1 MALASGNFMAGTGGY
16 GTTLA
21 TKLDKID
28 MSQVLA
34 AVLLADKQL
43 LGHIRM
49 GAAGTTIE
57 HNWLEDELSPA
68 YILGEVGASTTITLI
83 TSLGG
88 MPATSTSLRRIVR
101 TNAILQPAGKQWLFQ
116 KSTNNATVLTG
127 ATYGN
132 TTAGYAAITTV
143 TKMYIIANPY
153 TDVADASDDISQAR
167 SKKKNFMQIFERAVA
182 ISQTRK
188 NMDMEAV
195 VDELQLQLKYRTMEI
210 KRELDM
216 SVLRGFARGLTPSG
230 SYELRTMAGIIQ
242 LIRDPDL
249 DGGTYED
256 TTVINAAAALTLAGL
271 NSLCY
276 KVYSRG
282 GLDETADPIIV
293 VGPKQQRIIASF
305 EKELRRVEQ
314 GERITGYYR
323 DIFLSD
329 MGVEFPIVLDRWVPD
344 DNVILL
350 DRSRVALIPLQGDA
364 WHIEKMSKTG
374 RTEKWQISGQYT
386 LELRLADKCHGLIY
400 GLT

>member
-1 MALASGNFMAGTGGY
+1 MALASGNFMTGTGGY

-28 MSQVLA
+28 CSQVLA
-34 AVLLADKQL
+34 AVLMVDKQL

-49 GAAGTTIE
+49 GASGTTVE

-68 YILGEVGASTTITLI
+68 YVLGQSAASTTVTIV
-83 TSLGG
+83 GG
-88 MPATSTSLRRIVR
+88 SPATSTSLRRVIR

-132 TTAGYAAITTV
+132 TTAGFATINTT

-195 VDELQLQLKYRTMEI
+195 IDELQLQIKYRTMEI

-216 SVLRGFARGLTPSG
+216 SVVRGFARGLTPSG

-242 LIRDPDL
+242 LLRDPDL

-256 TTVINAAAALTLAGL
+256 TNVINGNSGALTISGL

-276 KVYSRG
+276 KVYSGG

-293 VGPKQQRIIASF
+293 VGPKQQRVIAGMESY
-305 EKELRRVEQ
+305 LRRVEQ
-314 GERITGYYR
+314 GERRVGYYR

-329 MGVEFPIVLDRWVPD
+329 MGVEFPIVLDRWIPD
-344 DNVILL
+344 DIIILL
-350 DRSRVALIPLQGDA
+350 DRSRVALIPLQGDS
-364 WHIEKMSKTG
+364 WHIEKMAKTG
-374 RTEKWQISGQYT
+374 RSEKWQISGQYT
-386 LELRLADKCHGLIY
+386 IELRNADKCHGMVY
-400 GLT
+400 GLA

>member
-1 MALASGNFMAGTGGY
+1 
-16 GTTLA
+16 
-21 TKLDKID
+21 
-28 MSQVLA
+28 
-34 AVLLADKQL
+34 
-43 LGHIRM
+43 
-49 GAAGTTIE
+49 
-57 HNWLEDELSPA
+57 
-68 YILGEVGASTTITLI
+68 
-83 TSLGG
+83 
-88 MPATSTSLRRIVR
+88 
-101 TNAILQPAGKQWLFQ
+101 LFQ

-132 TTAGYAAITTV
+132 TTAGFATINTT

-195 VDELQLQLKYRTMEI
+195 IDELQLQIKYRTMEI

-216 SVLRGFARGLTPSG
+216 SVVRGFARGLTPSG

-242 LIRDPDL
+242 LLRDPDL

-256 TTVINAAAALTLAGL
+256 TNVINGNSGALTISGL

-276 KVYSRG
+276 KVYSGG

-293 VGPKQQRIIASF
+293 VGPKQQRVIAGMESY
-305 EKELRRVEQ
+305 LRRVEQ
-314 GERITGYYR
+314 GERRVGYYR

-329 MGVEFPIVLDRWVPD
+329 MGVEFPIVLDRWIPD
-344 DNVILL
+344 DIIILL
-350 DRSRVALIPLQGDA
+350 DRSRVALIPLQGDS
-364 WHIEKMSKTG
+364 WHIEKMAKTG
-374 RTEKWQISGQYT
+374 RSEKWQISGQYT
-386 LELRLADKCHGLIY
+386 IELRNADKCHGMVY
-400 GLT
+400 GLA

>member
-1 MALASGNFMAGTGGY
+1 MALASTNFMTGTGGY

-28 MSQVLA
+28 CSQVLA
-34 AVLLADKQL
+34 AVLQADKQL

-49 GAAGTTIE
+49 GTPGTTIE

-68 YILGEVGASTTITLI
+68 YILGQSNASTTCTVV
-83 TSLGG
+83 GG
-88 MPATSTSLRRIVR
+88 VPGTSTSLRRVVR
-101 TNAILQPAGKQWLFQ
+101 DNAILQPAGVRWAFQ
-116 KSTNNATVLTG
+116 VATNNAATITG
-127 ATYGN
+127 AVYGAF
-132 TTAGYAAITTV
+132 TASYAAINTT

-153 TDVADASDDISQAR
+153 TDISDASDDISQAR
-167 SKKKNFMQIFERAVA
+167 SKKKNFMQVFERAVA

-195 VDELQLQLKYRTMEI
+195 LDELQLQIKYRTMEI

-216 SVLRGFARGLTPSG
+216 SIVRGVGRGAGVAPTG
-230 SYELRTMAGIIQ
+230 DFELRTMCGLIQ
-242 LIRDPDL
+242 LLRDPDL
-249 DGGTYED
+249 DVTFED
-256 TTVINAAAALTLAGL
+256 TTVINTAGALTIAAI

-276 KVYSRG
+276 KVFDYG
-282 GLDETADPIIV
+282 GLDETSDPILV
-293 VGPKQQRIIASF
+293 VGPKQQRVFAGF

-329 MGVEFPIVLDRWVPD
+329 MGVEFPIVMDRWFPGD
-344 DNVILL
+344 MCMLL
-350 DRSRVALIPLQGDA
+350 DRSRVALIPLQGDS
-364 WHIEKMSKTG
+364 WHIEKMAKTG
-374 RTEKWQISGQYT
+374 RSEKWQISGQYT
-386 LELRLADKCHGLIY
+386 IELRNADKCHGLLY

>member
-1 MALASGNFMAGTGGY
+1 MALASGNFMVGTGGY

-28 MSQVLA
+28 CSQVLA

-49 GAAGTTIE
+49 GASGTTVE

-68 YILGEVGASTTITLI
+68 YVIGQSAASTTLTIN
-83 TSLGG
+83 SFG
-88 MPATSTSLRRIVR
+88 TSTSLRRCVR
-101 TNAILQPAGKQWLFQ
+101 DNAVLQPAGKQWLFQ
-116 KSTNNATVLTG
+116 VSATSSSILLNG

-132 TTAGYAAITTV
+132 TTAGYATFDTA
-143 TKMYIIANPY
+143 TKCYIIANPY
-153 TDVADASDDISQAR
+153 TDIADASDDISQAR
-167 SKKKNFMQIFERAVA
+167 SKRKNFMQIFERAVA

-195 VDELQLQLKYRTMEI
+195 LDELQLQIKYRTMEI

-216 SVLRGFARGLTPSG
+216 SVVRGFARGLTPSG
-230 SYELRTMAGIIQ
+230 SYELRTMAGLIQ
-242 LIRDPDL
+242 LLRDPDL

-256 TTVINAAAALTLAGL
+256 TTVINTAGALTITAL

-276 KVYSRG
+276 KVFDQG
-282 GLDETADPIIV
+282 GLDETADPILV
-293 VGPKQQRIIASF
+293 VGPKQQRVVAGMESY
-305 EKELRRVEQ
+305 LRRVEQ
-314 GERITGYYR
+314 GERKVGYYR

-329 MGVEFPIVLDRWVPD
+329 MGTEMPIVMDRWMPD
-344 DNVILL
+344 DLCMLL
-350 DRSRVALIPLQGDA
+350 DRSRVSLVPLQGDA
-364 WHIEKMSKTG
+364 WHIEKMAKTG
-374 RTEKWQISGQYT
+374 RSEKWQISGQYT
-386 LELRLADKCHGLIY
+386 LELRNASKCHGLLY

>member
-1 MALASGNFMAGTGGY
+1 MALASGSFMVGTGGY
-16 GTTLA
+16 GTTLS

-28 MSQVLA
+28 CSQVLA

-49 GAAGTTIE
+49 GAAGTTVE

-68 YILGEVGASTTITLI
+68 YVIGESAASTTLTIQ
-83 TSLGG
+83 GY
-88 MPATSTSLRRIVR
+88 ATSTSLRRVVR
-101 TNAILQPAGKQWLFQ
+101 DNAVLQPAGKQWLFQ
-116 KSTNNATVLTG
+116 VSATSSSILLNG

-132 TTAGYAAITTV
+132 TTAGYAVINTA

-153 TDVADASDDISQAR
+153 TDVADASEDISQAR
-167 SKKKNFMQIFERAVA
+167 DKKKNFMQIFERAVA

-188 NMDMEAV
+188 NMSMEAV
-195 VDELQLQLKYRTMEI
+195 VDELQLQIKYRTMEI

-216 SVLRGFARGLTPSG
+216 SVIRGFARGLTPTG
-230 SYELRTMAGIIQ
+230 SYEMRTMAGLVQ

-256 TTVINAAAALTLAGL
+256 TTVISNTGALTIAGM

-276 KVYSRG
+276 KVYNEG
-282 GLDETADPIIV
+282 GMDETADPIIV
-293 VGPKQQRIIASF
+293 VGPKQQRIIAAMESY
-305 EKELRRVEQ
+305 LRRVEQ
-314 GERITGYYR
+314 GERMVGYYR

-329 MGVEFPIVLDRWVPD
+329 MGVEMPIVLDRWMPGDMVM
-344 DNVILL
+344 LL

-364 WHIEKMSKTG
+364 WHIEKMAKTG
-374 RTEKWQISGQYT
+374 RSEKWQISGQYT
-386 LELRLADKCHGLIY
+386 LELRNADKCHGLIY
-400 GLT
+400 GLA

>member
-1 MALASGNFMAGTGGY
+1 MALASGNFMTGSGGY

-21 TKLDKID
+21 TKLDKLD
-28 MSQVLA
+28 CSQVLA

-68 YILGEVGASTTITLI
+68 YVLAQTAASTTCTIV
-83 TSLGG
+83 GG
-88 MPATSTSLRRIVR
+88 VPGTSTSLRRIVR
-101 TNAILQPAGKQWLFQ
+101 DNAILQPAGSQWLFQ
-116 KSTNNATVLTG
+116 VATNNATVLTG

-132 TTAGYAAITTV
+132 TTAAYAASDTT

-153 TDVADASDDISQAR
+153 TDVSDASDDISQAR
-167 SKKKNFMQIFERAVA
+167 TKKKNFMQIFERAVA

-195 VDELQLQLKYRTMEI
+195 LDELQLQIKYRTMEI

-216 SVLRGFARGLTPSG
+216 SVIRGYARGLTPSG
-230 SYELRTMAGIIQ
+230 SYEMRTMAGLIQ

-249 DGGTYED
+249 DGGTMED
-256 TTVINAAAALTLAGL
+256 TTVINAGSTALTIAGL

-276 KVYSRG
+276 KVFDGG
-282 GLDETADPIIV
+282 GLDETSDPILV
-293 VGPKQQRIIASF
+293 VGPKQQRIIAAF

-329 MGVEFPIVLDRWVPD
+329 MGVEFPIVLDRWFPGDMVM
-344 DNVILL
+344 LL
-350 DRSRVALIPLQGDA
+350 DRSRVALVPLQGDA
-364 WHIEKMSKTG
+364 WHIEKMAKTG
-374 RTEKWQISGQYT
+374 RSEKWQISGQYT
-386 LELRLADKCHGLIY
+386 LELRNADKCHGLIY
-400 GLT
+400 GLS

>member
-1 MALASGNFMAGTGGY
+1 MALASGNFMTGTGGY

-28 MSQVLA
+28 CSQVLA
-34 AVLLADKQL
+34 AVLMADKQL

-49 GAAGTTIE
+49 GASGTTVE

-68 YILGEVGASTTITLI
+68 YVLGQSAASTTVTIV
-83 TSLGG
+83 GG
-88 MPATSTSLRRIVR
+88 SPATSTSLRRVIR

-132 TTAGYAAITTV
+132 TTAGFATINTT

-195 VDELQLQLKYRTMEI
+195 IDELQLQIKYRTMEI

-216 SVLRGFARGLTPSG
+216 SVVRGFARGLTPSG

-242 LIRDPDL
+242 LLRDPDL

-256 TTVINAAAALTLAGL
+256 TNVINGNSGALTISGL

-276 KVYSRG
+276 KV
-282 GLDETADPIIV
+282 
-293 VGPKQQRIIASF
+293 
-305 EKELRRVEQ
+305 
-314 GERITGYYR
+314 
-323 DIFLSD
+323 
-329 MGVEFPIVLDRWVPD
+329 
-344 DNVILL
+344 
-350 DRSRVALIPLQGDA
+350 
-364 WHIEKMSKTG
+364 
-374 RTEKWQISGQYT
+374 
-386 LELRLADKCHGLIY
+386 
-400 GLT
+400 